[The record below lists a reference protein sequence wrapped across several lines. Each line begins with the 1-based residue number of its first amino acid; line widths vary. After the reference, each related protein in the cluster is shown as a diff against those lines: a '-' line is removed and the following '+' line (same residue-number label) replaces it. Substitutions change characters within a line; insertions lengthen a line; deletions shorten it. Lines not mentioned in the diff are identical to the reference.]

1 MGFQHKLY
9 IFRMGDTLLR
19 IGTTCQVIHL
29 ETVDRSIEF
38 FSLQKKTQ
46 YTAAI
51 LLYKEREEGS
61 AIAARRAQTYNGRE
75 FLYVEFVFEVAWA

>member
-1 MGFQHKLY
+1 MLIVQLRNIRTSKLHSP
-9 IFRMGDTLLR
+9 F
-19 IGTTCQVIHL
+19 
-29 ETVDRSIEF
+29 F

-51 LLYKEREEGS
+51 LLYKERAEGS
-61 AIAARRAQTYNGRE
+61 AIAARRGKTYNGRE